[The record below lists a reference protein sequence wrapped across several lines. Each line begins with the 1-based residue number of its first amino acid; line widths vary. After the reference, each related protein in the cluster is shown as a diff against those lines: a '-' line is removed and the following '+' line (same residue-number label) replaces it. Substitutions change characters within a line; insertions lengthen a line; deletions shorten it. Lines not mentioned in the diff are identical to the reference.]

1 MNVMLMR
8 SLASRQSE
16 MLKDCDWVVTKAID
30 QNAQD
35 SLGIQIPVVWV
46 TYRQAPPEPPQA
58 EPGPPPPQAP
68 EAATGAP
75 SRGLGDTV
83 AKVLEATGVARVVKA
98 VAGENCGCK
107 KRQEA
112 LNRLVPYSE
121 SK

>member
-1 MNVMLMR
+1 MR
-8 SLASRQSE
+8 YLRVGQVHHLNPAF
-16 MLKDCDWVVTKAID
+16 VPKA
-30 QNAQD
+30 
-35 SLGIQIPVVWV
+35 
-46 TYRQAPPEPPQA
+46 RQAPPEPPQA